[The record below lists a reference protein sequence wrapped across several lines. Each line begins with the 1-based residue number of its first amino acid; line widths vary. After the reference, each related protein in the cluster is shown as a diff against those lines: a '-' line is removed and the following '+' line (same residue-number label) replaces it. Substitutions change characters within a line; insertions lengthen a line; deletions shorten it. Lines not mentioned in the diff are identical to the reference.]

1 MNGSVNNRYHTIRD
15 NRIVAATVDR
25 TPEIKPASRLNQTA
39 DQEEEKMFEDI
50 ERIIVETEEG
60 EEIATIINDDKI
72 DESIIVADGYTVRV
86 KPKASQPLREKT
98 TYKEAIKM
106 AIEVLEKQMHN
117 CEECKH
123 ANYYDW
129 CTLGNHLVLCRE
141 HNAMM
146 EDDNCCRDWTPLE

>member
-1 MNGSVNNRYHTIRD
+1 
-15 NRIVAATVDR
+15 
-25 TPEIKPASRLNQTA
+25 
-39 DQEEEKMFEDI
+39 MFEDI

-72 DESIIVADGYTVRV
+72 DESIIVADGYTIRI
-86 KPKASQPLREKT
+86 KPKTNQPL
-98 TYKEAIKM
+98 
-106 AIEVLEKQMHN
+106 HN

-146 EDDNCCRDWTPLE
+146 RDDNCCRDWTPLE

>member
-1 MNGSVNNRYHTIRD
+1 MYTAHNAD
-15 NRIVAATVDR
+15 NFWIGR
-25 TPEIKPASRLNQTA
+25 K
-39 DQEEEKMFEDI
+39 KMFEDI

-60 EEIATIINDDKI
+60 EEIATIINNDEM
-72 DESIIVADGYTVRV
+72 DESIIVADGYTARI